1 MIKSYKIRLY
11 PTKEQEEKMWKHVG
25 SCRYIWNYMLALQ
38 QSRHENGEKHLSRF
52 DMIKCLTPLKKENE
66 HQWLKDVA
74 NTSLQIVC
82 TDLSKAYDKF
92 FNKLS
97 RHPKFK
103 SRKKSKPTFPTRN
116 DNLWFD
122 GTQVNIEKIGK
133 IKYKTDFEIPLGR
146 GNKFANPRVS
156 YKNGKWL
163 LSFGMECEN
172 QAPVLTDKPMGI
184 DLGIKETM
192 TVAYGNDSI
201 VFHNIN
207 KSRSV
212 RLLKKQIKHLQR
224 SISRKYEQNR
234 QGRKFI
240 KTRNIERAEEKLRKL
255 YARLTNIRNNYNHQ
269 CTHKLVSLLPSRVVM
284 EDLNVQGMMKNKH
297 LSKAISEQ
305 CFFEIIGQM
314 KYKCE
319 WNNIPFYQ
327 VDRFYPSSK
336 TCSCCGCI
344 KTNLKLSDRTY
355 QCSEC
360 GLVIDRDL
368 NAAINLQRYIG

>member
-1 MIKSYKIRLY
+1 MYKSYKIRLY

-38 QSRHENGEKHLSRF
+38 QSRYENGEKHLSGF
-52 DMIKCLTPLKKENE
+52 DMMKCFTPLKKEPD
-66 HQWLKDVA
+66 HQWLKEVSSA
-74 NTSLQIVC
+74 SLQVVC
-82 TDLSKAYDKF
+82 TDLSKSYDNF
-92 FNKLS
+92 FKKQS
-97 RHPKFK
+97 GYPKFK
-103 SRKKSKPTFPTRN
+103 SRKKSKPSFPSRCES
-116 DNLWFD
+116 LWFN

-133 IKYKTDFEIPLGR
+133 VKYKTDFEIPLGR
-146 GNKFANPRVS
+146 GNKFSNPRVS

-172 QAPVLTDKPMGI
+172 QTPVLTDKPMGI

-192 TVAYGNDSI
+192 TVAYGNESI
-201 VFHNIN
+201 IFHNIN
-207 KSRSV
+207 KSRSI
-212 RLLKKQIKHLQR
+212 RLLNRQIKHLQR

-234 QGRKFI
+234 QGNKFI
-240 KTRNIERAEEKLRKL
+240 KTRNIERAEEKLRRL

-305 CFFEIIGQM
+305 CFFEIIRQM

-355 QCSEC
+355 KCSEC
-360 GLVIDRDL
+360 GNVIDRDL
-368 NAAINLQRYIG
+368 NAAINLQKYIG